1 MGRQLTANVLVLH
14 PDTDEPEVLLEGSEV
29 PDWAVDQVGDH
40 VLDGDSSDSG
50 KSEKDGVAEGVTAT
64 QSVTDSVLVKHA
76 KRMVD
81 LSAGVLAGKSSKP
94 VGNPPPLQGSG
105 SSKAKW
111 ADYAESNGVEV
122 HDGMSRDDIVG
133 ACRSAGV
140 PVE

>member
-1 MGRQLTANVLVLH
+1 MSRKLTANVLVLH
-14 PDTDEPEVLLEGSEV
+14 PDTDEPEVLLAGSEV
-29 PDWAVDQVGDH
+29 PEWASDQVGDH
-40 VLDGDSSDSG
+40 VLEGDSH
-50 KSEKDGVAEGVTAT
+50 KDE
-64 QSVTDSVLVKHA
+64 DNK
-76 KRMVD
+76 K
-81 LSAGVLAGKSSKP
+81 SAGS
-94 VGNPPPLQGSG
+94 PPPLQGSG